1 MIKYSYEKMFDGN
14 RETFAWFNDAQK
26 VGKHITFTL
35 PKTVNMS
42 GIKISAPERPGS
54 DIIKN
59 ADIMVSTDKE
69 NWTTVGN
76 LRMTA
81 DTLEQSFT
89 FDKQSVKY
97 VKLVMKEASE
107 SWYKIAEVQLL
118 LMIKLKKQLN
128 LKIY

>member
-1 MIKYSYEKMFDGN
+1 MKRDGTVPSIEASDGYWQLGVSQVINIAMKKMFDGT

-69 NWTTVGN
+69 
-76 LRMTA
+76 
-81 DTLEQSFT
+81 
-89 FDKQSVKY
+89 
-97 VKLVMKEASE
+97 KLD
-107 SWYKIAEVQLL
+107 
-118 LMIKLKKQLN
+118 N
-128 LKIY
+128 CR